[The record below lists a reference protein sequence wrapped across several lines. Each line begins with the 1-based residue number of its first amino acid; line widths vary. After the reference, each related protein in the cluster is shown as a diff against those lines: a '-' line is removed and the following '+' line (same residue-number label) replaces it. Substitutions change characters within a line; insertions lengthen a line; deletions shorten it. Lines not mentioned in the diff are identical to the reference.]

1 MKAVM
6 RFFKRAKKP
15 LFEHG
20 LSQDIKSSSKGPGKE
35 ESLQGVWLD
44 FLKHLPILKS
54 QDFMTTKISETKT
67 EDN

>member
-1 MKAVM
+1 MMKAVM

-35 ESLQGVWLD
+35 ESL
-44 FLKHLPILKS
+44 
-54 QDFMTTKISETKT
+54 
-67 EDN
+67 